1 MDLHNVTG
9 PLILEFFALVG
20 TLPSV
25 WNLDFINEKNV
36 RKGQGKGERKCFPKV
51 PFLFF
56 LNFLS
61 FSIHL

>member
-56 LNFLS
+56 F
-61 FSIHL
+61 